1 VLEHRRP
8 AATKRDRRGPEEPD
22 EREDRR
28 IGIVG
33 HEVFERI
40 EEASTVLADRS
51 AAADELGR
59 LPDDVAKR
67 LQDIGVVRMLQ
78 PADFGGYEA
87 DPREFLAAVMEIGH
101 SCPSAGWVAGV
112 VGVHPWE
119 LALNDLRLQEE
130 VWGSDPDTWVAS
142 PYAPCG
148 TATPVDG
155 GYTVEGRWP
164 FSSGTDL
171 CDWVVLGALVPGGGT
186 GGVPFMVHVMLPR
199 GDYEIDPESWKVMG
213 LGGTG
218 SKDVIVRGAF
228 VPAYRA
234 IDVTKVMDGRAAV
247 EAGRTQALYR
257 MPWSTIFPSSVA
269 AGLLGIAEGVLEH
282 ALEYQAGRVNAVGV
296 AQVSDPHSRRTLGEA
311 AADLRGARTQLL
323 YDVGELYEGVADG
336 YQVTMAD
343 RVAIRRDQVR
353 VAWRAVEAADR
364 VFTCCGGNAVRL
376 DKPVQRFWRAMHAG
390 MNHAVFVPGPVYDD
404 AAGML
409 MGEAPSGPASVTF

>member
-1 VLEHRRP
+1 VQH
-8 AATKRDRRGPEEPD
+8 D
-22 EREDRR
+22 
-28 IGIVG
+28 
-33 HEVFERI
+33 VFTRI
-40 EEASTVLADRS
+40 EEASAELADRS

-67 LQDIGVVRMLQ
+67 LKDIGVVRMLQ
-78 PADFGGYEA
+78 PVAFGGYEA
-87 DPREFLAAVMEIGH
+87 DPRDFLGAVMDIGH
-101 SCPSAGWVAGV
+101 ACPSAGWVAGV

-119 LALNDLRLQEE
+119 LALNDERLQEE
-130 VWGSDPDTWVAS
+130 VWGDDPDTWMAS

-171 CDWVVLGALVPGGGT
+171 CDWVVLGALVAGGGT
-186 GGVPFMVHVMLPR
+186 GGLPFMVHVMLPR
-199 GDYEIDPESWKVMG
+199 ADYEIDQDSWKVMG
-213 LGGTG
+213 LEGTG
-218 SKDVIVRGAF
+218 SKDVIVLGAF
-228 VPAYRA
+228 VPSYRT
-234 IDVTKVMDGRAAV
+234 IDATKVMDGRAAT
-247 EAGRTQALYR
+247 EAGRTEPLYR
-257 MPWSTIFPSSVA
+257 MPWSTIFPCSVA

-296 AQVSDPHSRRTLGEA
+296 AQVSDPHTRRTLGEA

-323 YDVGELYEGVADG
+323 YDVGELYEQLATG
-336 YQVTMAD
+336 YEVTMSD

-353 VAWRAVEAADR
+353 VAWRAVEAAD
-364 VFTCCGGNAVRL
+364 VAFTCCGGNAVRL

-409 MGEAPSGPASVTF
+409 MGEDPSGPAAVTF